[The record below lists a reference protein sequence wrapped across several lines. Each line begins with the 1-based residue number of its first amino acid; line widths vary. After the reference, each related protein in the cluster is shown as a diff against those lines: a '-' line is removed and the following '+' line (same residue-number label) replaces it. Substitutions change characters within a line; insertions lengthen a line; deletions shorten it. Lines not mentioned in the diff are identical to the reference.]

1 MTMSWSYEPFDD
13 ADVEPAPTEDG
24 VPGRLATVRPEGL
37 DEQAAPSAPKVTI
50 SPSTAMAG

>member
-1 MTMSWSYEPFDD
+1 MSWSYEPFDD

-37 DEQAAPSAPKVTI
+37 DEQAAASAPKVTI
-50 SPSTAMAG
+50 SPSAAMAG